1 MRYFFEIQYNGSQY
15 HGWQF
20 QPNALTVQEVIETNL
35 SKVFRQKTAI
45 VGCGRT
51 DTGVHASQYFF
62 HCDADSDLNE
72 DFAFKMNGMF
82 PKDISITKIHP
93 VNDKAHARFDATK
106 REYTYK
112 MCLHKSPFEVNRSW
126 ILPYYQLD
134 IEAMQQAAN
143 DIKKYNDFP
152 NLCKAGSDVKN
163 HICQIFNSELI
174 FIENENRLVYQIA
187 ANRFLRNM
195 IRRIVGL
202 FIQIGKKQLSL
213 TDFNACLSTKQ
224 PFKYITLAPP
234 EGLYLSKIEY
244 PFIK

>member
-1 MRYFFEIQYNGSQY
+1 
-15 HGWQF
+15 
-20 QPNALTVQEVIETNL
+20 VQEVIETNL
-35 SKVFRQKTAI
+35 SKVFRKKASI
-45 VGCGRT
+45 IGCGRT

-62 HCDADSDLNE
+62 HFEVADALPK
-72 DFAFKMNGMF
+72 DFGYKMNGMF
-82 PKDISITKIHP
+82 PKDISITKIHN
-93 VNDKAHARFDATK
+93 VGEKAHARFDATR

-112 MCLHKSPFEVNRSW
+112 LCLQKDPFEVKRSW
-126 ILPYYQLD
+126 ILPHYKLD
-134 IEAMQQAAN
+134 VEAMQQAAA
-143 DIKKYNDFP
+143 DIKKHNDFP

-174 FIENENRLVYQIA
+174 YYSNENRLVYEVA

-202 FIQIGKKQLSL
+202 LVQIGKQQLTL
-213 TDFNACLSTKQ
+213 TDFNECLSTKQ

-244 PFIK
+244 PYIQ